1 MTSLMDFQ
9 SPFPINSIMHMF
21 IMSSRDQQYREE
33 ARRLLRSTVLNAQH
47 YCGDAVNKLLELKE
61 NACARTLMEV
71 TYRLPGGTIGEK
83 RMLIMHF
90 NTHETDDY

>member
-9 SPFPINSIMHMF
+9 SPFPINSIMQMF

>member
-1 MTSLMDFQ
+1 MSLMDFQ
-9 SPFPINSIMHMF
+9 SAFPINSIMHMF
-21 IMSSRDQQYREE
+21 IMSSHDQEYRRE

-61 NACARTLMEV
+61 NACARTLMEI
-71 TYRLPGGTIGEK
+71 TYRLPGGTLAEK
-83 RMLIMHF
+83 RILIMHF